1 MPGKIL
7 TCCYCGAR
15 SLFAPGAGATL
26 SCETCG
32 APLKVQKARPAV
44 RERTVKPERTGA
56 AAVPVRVKPEKPH
69 KKPKKKKRRKS
80 LFRKVL
86 SEAVDVIEDIFD

>member
-32 APLKVQKARPAV
+32 APLKEQKPRPLAKPKTV
-44 RERTVKPERTGA
+44 RPDRSGGA
-56 AAVPVRVKPEKPH
+56 AGPVKA
-69 KKPKKKKRRKS
+69 KKSARKAKKKRRKP

-86 SEAVDVIEDIFD
+86 SEAFDLIEDIFD